1 MTAKGTE
8 ETMPVWGWV
17 VLAVVVV
24 VAVALIAWAVW
35 RRQRTRHLQSRFG
48 PEYERAVEAGDGRR
62 EAEADLIARERRRS
76 DLDIRPLEPETR
88 QQYQNTWDRVQ
99 ADFVD
104 RPVEAVREA
113 DRLVAEVMRDR
124 GYPMEDF
131 DQRAADISVD
141 HPQVVDNYR
150 SAHEISMTSDRN
162 EASTE
167 DLRKAMVHYR
177 ALFVDLL
184 ADERHEQEASS

>member
-1 MTAKGTE
+1 
-8 ETMPVWGWV
+8 MPVWGWV
-17 VLAVVVV
+17 VLALVVVV
-24 VAVALIAWAVW
+24 VVALIAWAVSS
-35 RRQRTRHLQSRFG
+35 RQRTRHLQSRFG

-88 QQYQNTWDRVQ
+88 QQYRNTWDRVQ

-150 SAHEISMTSDRN
+150 SAHEISLASDRN